1 MSIFFQIVGNKN
13 PAFLEQRREQLEQYL
28 KELLLLF
35 RIQLPRVL
43 AEFLDF
49 NKYDIIYLLQDLAKL
64 CNENGDALL
73 SANKEFNFSALEVRY
88 SNQNEKSIDLLEYLK
103 YLTSRYTP

>member
-1 MSIFFQIVGNKN
+1 M
-13 PAFLEQRREQLEQYL
+13 EQRREQLEKYL
-28 KELLLLF
+28 KELLVFF

-64 CNENGDALL
+64 CNESGDALL
-73 SANKEFNFSALEVRY
+73 SANKEFSFSALEASHV
-88 SNQNEKSIDLLEYLK
+88 NC
-103 YLTSRYTP
+103 T